1 MQQLHCEGCGEIV
14 ASYDSVH
21 YGSQDK
27 GYREL
32 CTRCVNAEVAK
43 LSGLDDFKNI
53 RLEPIGI
60 TDCAGETHLFHFR
73 TRLSGSGVALDAFEL
88 REGNPAGYQFQA
100 IGDPDDDQ
108 FALLGRLIGK
118 VRRTLSLR
126 HLEDDGHGLRIAH
139 PDSARA
145 DRMGWAMPV
154 GPFAPV
160 GREFSQAHLP
170 LYS

>member
-1 MQQLHCEGCGEIV
+1 MAG
-14 ASYDSVH
+14 YDSVH

-43 LSGLDDFKNI
+43 LSGLDDFENI

-60 TDCAGETHLFHFR
+60 TDCAGETHHFHFR
-73 TRLSGSGVALDAFEL
+73 TRLFGSGVALDAFEL
-88 REGNPAGYQFQA
+88 REGNPAGYQFQS
-100 IGDPDDDQ
+100 IGDPDDGL
-108 FALLGRLIGK
+108 FALLGRLIEK
-118 VRRTLSLR
+118 MRRTLSVR